1 VPHRATILDFDYF
14 YRMGGRGLIWV
25 CTVPMSKFRSTLQVR
40 FSRAVYI
47 IARLAR
53 NPISILEIPTAYVY
67 LRITKGLRY
76 VSGYSSGETYDE
88 DLYRRP
94 IGVGVLLAI
103 ILLFAFALI
112 YFIF

>member
-14 YRMGGRGLIWV
+14 YRMGGRGLVWV
-25 CTVPMSKFRSTLQVR
+25 CSVPMSNFRTKLQVR
-40 FSRAVYI
+40 FSRVVYI
-47 IARLAR
+47 ITRLAR
-53 NPISILEIPTAYVY
+53 NPISILEILTAYAY

-88 DLYRRP
+88 NLYRRP
-94 IGVGVLLAI
+94 IGVGVLMAI
-103 ILLFAFALI
+103 ILLFVFALI